1 MKLLVLGC
9 GTSTGVPRIGND
21 WGECDPE
28 RTEKRRSRV
37 SIMVES
43 EEGARL
49 LVDTSTD
56 LRQQLLDNGIDKVDA
71 VFWTHDHA
79 DHCHGIDDLRPMRF
93 SRNAPLPGFASA
105 QTARSLRQRFSYVF
119 SGATATDDR
128 PPRNARAREDPRRV
142 RDRVGRMPHGPTA
155 STGFRFEADG
165 KAIAY
170 ATDFS
175 EITDEMV
182 ALFNGVDILV
192 TDCLRREPHPT
203 HASLA
208 TALELHTRCKA
219 QITVLTHLDKSMD
232 YATLS
237 AECRRASGSASMDGA
252 GRMSQYGWVSLVAM
266 TAG

>member
-1 MKLLVLGC
+1 VKLLVLGS

-21 WGECDPE
+21 WGECDPNE
-28 RTEKRRSRV
+28 PRNRRTRV

-43 EEGARL
+43 DEGSRL

-56 LRQQLLDNGIDKVDA
+56 LRQQLLANDIEKVDG

-105 QTARSLRQRFSYVF
+105 ETARSLRQRFGYVF
-119 SGATATDDR
+119 AGRYGYPTIVQLETLDV
-128 PPRNARAREDPRRV
+128 V
-142 RDRVGRMPHGPTA
+142 RIHAGFAIGSVEMPHGPTS
-155 STGFRFEADG
+155 STGYRFDADG
-165 KAIAY
+165 KSIAY

-175 EITDEMV
+175 EVTDEML
-182 ALFNGVDILV
+182 ALFDGVDILV

-208 TALELHTRCKA
+208 MAVDMARRCGA
-219 QITVLTHLDKSMD
+219 RMTVLTHLDKSMD
-232 YATLS
+232 YAMLS
-237 AECRRASGSASMDGA
+237 SEVPPGVLVGYDG
-252 GRMSQYGWVSLVAM
+252 MVLVA
-266 TAG
+266 